1 MSEAS
6 ISILM
11 SGGQVRV
18 EGGATEG
25 ATLNLA
31 CHSANEV
38 TVSIKRSSLFVKSV
52 KWEKRFIVLGLGM
65 MLLQPFLEQSGVIT
79 SLHAVE
85 RAHCFKK

>member
-1 MSEAS
+1 LSEAG

-25 ATLNLA
+25 ATLNR
-31 CHSANEV
+31 SASEV
-38 TVSIKRSSLFVKSV
+38 TVSIKRSSLFVKSA
-52 KWEKRFIVLGLGM
+52 KWGKSFVVLDLGM